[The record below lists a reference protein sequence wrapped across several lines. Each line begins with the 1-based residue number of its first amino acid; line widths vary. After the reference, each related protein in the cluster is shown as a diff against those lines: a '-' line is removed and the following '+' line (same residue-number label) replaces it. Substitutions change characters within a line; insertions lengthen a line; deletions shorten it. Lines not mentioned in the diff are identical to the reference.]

1 MTMKIRAP
9 KDFWSGVMFVAFAA
23 VAILA
28 ARGYSL
34 GTSGKMGPGYFP
46 IGLGFVLGSLGA
58 VLIGRSLA
66 FAGEAVPRI
75 HVWPLAVI
83 TLGVV
88 LFGVMVE
95 PLGLVAALALLVVLT
110 SWAGH
115 EFRLLETLA
124 LAVGLI
130 VFSIAV
136 FVYALGLSLP
146 IWPDF

>member
-1 MTMKIRAP
+1 
-9 KDFWSGVMFVAFAA
+9 MFVAFAA

-34 GTSGKMGPGYFP
+34 GTAGKMGPGYFP
-46 IGLGFVLGSLGA
+46 IGLGFVLGGLGA
-58 VLIGRSLA
+58 VLIGRSLV
-66 FAGEAVPRI
+66 FEGEAVPRI

-83 TLGVV
+83 TLGVS

-95 PLGLVAALALLVVLT
+95 PLGLVAALALLVVLI

-115 EFRLLETLA
+115 EFRLVETLA
-124 LAVGLI
+124 LAAALI
-130 VFSIAV
+130 AFSIAV

>member
-46 IGLGFVLGSLGA
+46 IGLGFVLGGLGA
-58 VLIGRSLA
+58 VLIGRSLV
-66 FAGEAVPRI
+66 FEGEAVPRI

-83 TLGVV
+83 TLGVS

-95 PLGLVAALALLVVLT
+95 PLGLVAALALLVVLI

-115 EFRLLETLA
+115 EFRLVETLA
-124 LAVGLI
+124 LAAALI
-130 VFSIAV
+130 AFSIAV